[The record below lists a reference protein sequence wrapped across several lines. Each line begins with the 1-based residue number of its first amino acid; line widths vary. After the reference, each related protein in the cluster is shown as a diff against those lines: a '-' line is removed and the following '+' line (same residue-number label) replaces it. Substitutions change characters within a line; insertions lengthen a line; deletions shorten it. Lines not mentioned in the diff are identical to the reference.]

1 MQPSEMI
8 EPVLD
13 ERLLAE
19 LYGIL
24 GEDLRGIVQQLLDQ
38 LPEQCHALH
47 GAVAGGELLQVKKL
61 AHSIKGGA
69 GNLGAVALSAAAARL
84 EMAAAGGDRA
94 ATGGLMEEVDSL
106 AHLTEAALQRFLDE
120 RR

>member
-1 MQPSEMI
+1 MQPSEMA
-8 EPVLD
+8 ESLLD
-13 ERLLAE
+13 ERSLAE

-24 GEDLRGIVQQLLDQ
+24 GEDLRAIVQQLLDQ
-38 LPEQCHALH
+38 LPEQCRALRA
-47 GAVAGGELLQVKKL
+47 AVEEDALLQVKKL

-84 EMAAAGGDRA
+84 EMAAAGGDGA
-94 ATGGLMEEVDSL
+94 AVAGLMEQVELL
-106 AHLTEAALQRFLDE
+106 APLTGTALQRFLNE